1 MRWVRLHYTAYHDRN
16 SSLILSISEVQI
28 FLQASETG
36 AGNVG
41 SIEDVEDEN
50 PEEGS
55 DEMKIDLPDD

>member
-1 MRWVRLHYTAYHDRN
+1 M
-16 SSLILSISEVQI
+16 SISEVQI